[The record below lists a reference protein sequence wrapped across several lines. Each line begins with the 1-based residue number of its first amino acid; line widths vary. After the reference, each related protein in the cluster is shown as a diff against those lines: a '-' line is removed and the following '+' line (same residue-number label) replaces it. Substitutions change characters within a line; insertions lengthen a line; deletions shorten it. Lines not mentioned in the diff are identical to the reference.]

1 MNVTELPK
9 YNMVRIGNPGMI
21 NEEVQP
27 WSLDSQVNDRL
38 KTDRLVM
45 DNDEERALEVI
56 SV

>member
-1 MNVTELPK
+1 
-9 YNMVRIGNPGMI
+9 MVRIGNPGMI

-27 WSLDSQVNDRL
+27 WSLDSLVNDRL

-56 SV
+56 SVSF